1 MGGRDLALTRTVPAE
16 DLVTVRRVLRDHSRL
31 QYRLLSGRTAV
42 DWVAAATVGGRFQ
55 VSYRLLSTRWNH
67 RLTVNV
73 RVGERRP
80 VPSLVAL
87 HPCADWY
94 EREVYDRFGVPFA
107 GHPDLRRLL
116 TDYGFQGHPLRKD
129 FPLSGF
135 TEVRY
140 DEAAKRVVQEPLS
153 LSQARR
159 RYAAARPWQESTAR
173 PLRDR

>member
-1 MGGRDLALTRTVPAE
+1 M
-16 DLVTVRRVLRDHSRL
+16 
-31 QYRLLSGRTAV
+31 
-42 DWVAAATVGGRFQ
+42 DWAGSASARFQ
-55 VSYRLLSTRWNH
+55 VSYRLLSTDWNH

-80 VPSLVAL
+80 LASMTSM
-87 HPCADWY
+87 HPCANWY
-94 EREVYDRFGVPFA
+94 EREVFDRFGMPFA
-107 GHPDLRRLL
+107 GHPDLRRML

-135 TEVRY
+135 HEVRY

-159 RYAAARPWQESTAR
+159 RYSVARPWAESPAR
-173 PLRDR
+173 PRMRG